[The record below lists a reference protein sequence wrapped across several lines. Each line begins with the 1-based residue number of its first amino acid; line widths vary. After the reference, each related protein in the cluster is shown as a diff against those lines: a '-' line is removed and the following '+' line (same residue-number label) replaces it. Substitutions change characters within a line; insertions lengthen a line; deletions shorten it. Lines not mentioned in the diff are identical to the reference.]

1 MHEIKGRATKVTISR
16 TASYADAFLQ
26 ILSGGNI
33 EEYIKKKI
41 EQCSVPV
48 SKEVTK

>member
-16 TASYADAFLQ
+16 TVSYADAFLQ
-26 ILSGGNI
+26 ILSVGNV

-41 EQCSVPV
+41 EQCSVPI